1 MNETVIGAYNNFN
14 DYFELT
20 KPRITLL
27 VLFTTLM
34 GMLVSTASPLQAEL
48 VIYTLI
54 GTALA
59 SSSSGILNNFYDRDI
74 DPLMKRTRVRALA
87 SGRVE
92 PARCFYLGI
101 ALAIVSF
108 LLLWIAVNPLTALLA
123 TFTIAFYVCV
133 YTRWL
138 KRSTPLCTEIGGI
151 AGAMP
156 PLIGAAAVTGSV
168 TAPALLLFLLM
179 FLWQPPHFWA
189 LALLRADEYR
199 DAGIPML
206 PVVSGERVT
215 RRRMLYYT
223 LSLVPVSFAICWV
236 FKAAPWL
243 YLFVAVLNIVYI
255 VKTIN
260 FIRSEL
266 SRKTAMN
273 LFGFSILYLFL
284 MFCMLFFM
292 A

>member
-1 MNETVIGAYNNFN
+1 VNETVIGAYNNFN

-48 VIYTLI
+48 VIYTLL
-54 GTALA
+54 GTGLA

-74 DPLMKRTRVRALA
+74 DPLMQRTRVRALA

-101 ALAIVSF
+101 TLAILSF
-108 LLLWIAVNPLTALLA
+108 SMLWIAVNPLTALLA
-123 TFTIAFYVCV
+123 TFTIAFYVCI

-138 KRSTPLCTEIGGI
+138 KRSTPLCTELGGI

-168 TAPALLLFLLM
+168 TSPALLLFLLM

-206 PVVSGERVT
+206 PVVSGERIT
-215 RRRMLYYT
+215 KQRMLYYT

-236 FKAAPWL
+236 FGAALWL
-243 YLFVAVLNIVYI
+243 YLSVALLNAVYI
-255 VKTIN
+255 AKTII
-260 FIRSEL
+260 FIRSDL
-266 SRKTAMN
+266 NRKTAMN

-284 MFCMLFFM
+284 MFFVLFFM